1 MLIVYLSRL
10 EIGIITPY
18 NYQVKLIQQKL
29 TQHNLHQHKIEIGT
43 GRILEEWS
51 SMVVLLVSVD
61 AFQGRQKDVILL
73 SCVRATQTTDSSTTT
88 TGIGFVANRQR
99 LNVSLTRAKY
109 AMYILGHMASLN
121 VRIFTFKLITTF
133 AISSLWIDQWGLAK
147 THYKRRWTKNNPWTN
162 ISKSI
167 RWSNQTTT
175 RRTNTSD
182 GNGLT
187 PKVFS

>member
-1 MLIVYLSRL
+1 
-10 EIGIITPY
+10 
-18 NYQVKLIQQKL
+18 
-29 TQHNLHQHKIEIGT
+29 
-43 GRILEEWS
+43 
-51 SMVVLLVSVD
+51 MVVLFVSVD

-133 AISSLWIDQWGLAK
+133 AISSLWIDQ
-147 THYKRRWTKNNPWTN
+147 
-162 ISKSI
+162 
-167 RWSNQTTT
+167 
-175 RRTNTSD
+175 
-182 GNGLT
+182 
-187 PKVFS
+187 